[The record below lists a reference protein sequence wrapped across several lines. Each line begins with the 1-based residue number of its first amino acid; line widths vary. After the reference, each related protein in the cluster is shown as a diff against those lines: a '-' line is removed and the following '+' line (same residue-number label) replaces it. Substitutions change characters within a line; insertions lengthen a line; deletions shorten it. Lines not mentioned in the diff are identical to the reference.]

1 MVPIYTRL
9 AKIEGLEMKAPNS
22 NIQAPTKLRYPSSQ
36 SGIQFRAARSRCLVF
51 LWSLVLGAWS
61 FSVHAVDTNAV
72 ISKWIAAQANIH
84 TFSADVVQTRT
95 FKSLTQPLTAY
106 GHVWFEAPNRFRW
119 ELTNPVPSIAVR
131 GSEEMLVIYPKIKR
145 AERYPL
151 TGEKAGQW
159 RDVMKLLDAGFPRSE
174 ADVQSQYN
182 ILSQQVNGEVCELTL
197 QPKSTAARK
206 LMPQIKIGFSTK
218 DSSLTSTELQMV
230 DGSIMRN
237 DFKNTELNPKIDPSL
252 FAPKLDGDYKISE
265 PFKP

>member
-9 AKIEGLEMKAPNS
+9 AEVDCSVKKAPNS
-22 NIQAPTKLRYPSSQ
+22 DVQSPMKILYPSSQ
-36 SGIQFRAARSRCLVF
+36 NGIQFRAIRGWCLAL
-51 LWSLVLGAWS
+51 LWSLVLGTWS
-61 FSVHAVDTNAV
+61 YSARAADTNAV
-72 ISKWIAAQANIH
+72 ISTWIAAQANIH

-95 FKSLTQPLTAY
+95 LKSLAQPLTAY

-131 GSEEMLVIYPKIKR
+131 GTDEMLVIYPKIKR

-151 TGEKAGQW
+151 TGEQAGQW

-182 ILSQQVNGEVCELTL
+182 ILSQQVNGDVCELTL
-197 QPKSTAARK
+197 QPKSATARK

-218 DSSLTSTELQMV
+218 NSMLTSTELKMA
-230 DGSIMRN
+230 DGSTMRN

-252 FAPKLDGDYKISE
+252 FTPKLGSDYKVSE
-265 PFKP
+265 PFKQ

>member
-1 MVPIYTRL
+1 
-9 AKIEGLEMKAPNS
+9 MKPQ
-22 NIQAPTKLRYPSSQ
+22 IPSSQ
-36 SGIQFRAARSRCLVF
+36 KSFRPRGVGSWYLVF

-61 FSVHAVDTNAV
+61 FSARAADTNAL
-72 ISKWIAAQANIH
+72 ISTWIAAQTNIH

-95 FKSLTQPLTAY
+95 FKSLSQPLTAY

-131 GSEEMLVIYPKIKR
+131 GPEEMLVIYPKIKR

-151 TGEKAGQW
+151 TGEQAGQW

-182 ILSQQVNGEVCELTL
+182 ILSQQVTGDVCELTF
-197 QPKSTAARK
+197 QPKSAAARK

-218 DSSLTSTELQMV
+218 NSTLTSTELQMA
-230 DGSIMRN
+230 DGSTMRN
-237 DFKNTELNPKIDPSL
+237 DFKNTELNPKIDESV
-252 FAPKLDGDYKISE
+252 FAPKLGNDYKIAE

>member
-1 MVPIYTRL
+1 MVPIYTDL
-9 AKIEGLEMKAPNS
+9 AKIDGMIPEAPNA
-22 NIQAPTKLRYPSSQ
+22 NFQAPMKQQFPSSQ
-36 SGIQFRAARSRCLVF
+36 KSIHFSTVRRWCLVF
-51 LWSLVLGAWS
+51 LWCLVFGAWS
-61 FSVHAVDTNAV
+61 FNLRAADTNAV
-72 ISKWIAAQANIH
+72 VSTWIAAQANIH

-95 FKSLTQPLTAY
+95 FKSLAQPLTAY

-151 TGEKAGQW
+151 TGDQAGQW

-182 ILSQQVNGEVCELTL
+182 ILSQQVSGDVCELTL

-218 DSSLTSTELQMV
+218 DSTLASTELKMA
-230 DGSIMRN
+230 DGSTMRN
-237 DFKNTELNPKIDPSL
+237 DFKNTELNPKIDQSL
-252 FAPKLDGDYKISE
+252 FAPKLDGDYKVAE
-265 PFKP
+265 PFKQ

>member
-1 MVPIYTRL
+1 M
-9 AKIEGLEMKAPNS
+9 
-22 NIQAPTKLRYPSSQ
+22 
-36 SGIQFRAARSRCLVF
+36 
-51 LWSLVLGAWS
+51 LGTWS
-61 FSVHAVDTNAV
+61 FSACAADTNSTV
-72 ISKWIAAQANIH
+72 SKWIAAQANIH

-151 TGEKAGQW
+151 TGDKAGQW

-197 QPKSTAARK
+197 QPKSAAARK

-218 DSSLTSTELQMV
+218 DSLLTSTELQMA
-230 DGSIMRN
+230 DGSTMRN
-237 DFKNTELNPKIDPSL
+237 DFKNTELNPKIDQSL

>member
-9 AKIEGLEMKAPNS
+9 AEVKFHLTQQGRKQSLGCWMLDVGRWMFVFGLLLTLFALP
-22 NIQAPTKLRYPSSQ
+22 
-36 SGIQFRAARSRCLVF
+36 GRAA
-51 LWSLVLGAWS
+51 
-61 FSVHAVDTNAV
+61 DTNSV
-72 ISKWIAAQANIH
+72 ISTWIAAQTNIH
-84 TFSADVVQTRT
+84 TFSADVVQTRV
-95 FKSLTQPLTAY
+95 FKSLAQPQTAY

-131 GSEEMLVIYPKIKR
+131 GSDEMLVIYPKIKR

-151 TGEKAGQW
+151 TGEQAAQW

-182 ILSQQVNGEVCELTL
+182 ILSQQVNGDVCELTL

-218 DSSLTSTELQMV
+218 NSLLTSTELQMV

-237 DFKNTELNPKIDPSL
+237 DFKNTELNPKIDESM
-252 FAPKLDGDYKISE
+252 FAPKLESDYKIAE
-265 PFKP
+265 PLKQ